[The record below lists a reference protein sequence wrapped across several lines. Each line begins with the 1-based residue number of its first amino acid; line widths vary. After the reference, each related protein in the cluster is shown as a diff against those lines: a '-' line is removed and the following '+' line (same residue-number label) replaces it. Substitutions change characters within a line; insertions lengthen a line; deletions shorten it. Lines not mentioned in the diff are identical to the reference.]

1 MAGCCLQS
9 VVPDRECAVVCAF
22 IGDVGDDLSC
32 GLKRAQVGV
41 SLSHVAHTVGQAAG
55 TVCLHDFFKRSVQR
69 YPNNIASIPVD
80 GSPKRSFSYQTVDA
94 HASKLAAYLSPRI
107 KPEAVVAILLPR
119 SDERVYIAQLATMM
133 AGGAYLC
140 LDPSFP
146 ADRLQFTLE
155 DAQVKL
161 VITDATLRSRLEEA
175 GVDPEHVIEYETRDE
190 RRKRT
195 SFIPPLMLSIRPD
208 QLAYI
213 IYTSGTTGQPK
224 GVMIEHR
231 NIATLLGANDQ
242 YFDLGPTDR
251 VYRIHRPHTTPLL
264 RKSIS
269 RSHLEAP
276 WLLDVMRS
284 SAWDPIWAHGSMT
297 KVTVFCP
304 PPTLLRTIGGHDA
317 SAALTKLR
325 LLYGW

>member
-1 MAGCCLQS
+1 MSRTRWVKLQWNPFVCTTS
-9 VVPDRECAVVCAF
+9 SSAVCSA
-22 IGDVGDDLSC
+22 IQITSQSRSQL
-32 GLKRAQVGV
+32 
-41 SLSHVAHTVGQAAG
+41 G
-55 TVCLHDFFKRSVQR
+55 TVL
-69 YPNNIASIPVD
+69 
-80 GSPKRSFSYQTVDA
+80 PKRSFSYQTVDA

-107 KPEAVVAILLPR
+107 KPEAVIAILLPR

-146 ADRLQFTLE
+146 GGPLIYLRGCAW
-155 DAQVKL
+155 VKL

-175 GVDPEHVIEYETRDE
+175 GVDPEHVIEYETRD
-190 RRKRT
+190 RAPQNGT
-195 SFIPPLMLSIRPD
+195 SFIPPLMPSIRPD

-251 VYRIHRPHTTPLL
+251 VLQNSSTHTTPLL

-297 KVTVFCP
+297 K
-304 PPTLLRTIGGHDA
+304 G
-317 SAALTKLR
+317 
-325 LLYGW
+325 